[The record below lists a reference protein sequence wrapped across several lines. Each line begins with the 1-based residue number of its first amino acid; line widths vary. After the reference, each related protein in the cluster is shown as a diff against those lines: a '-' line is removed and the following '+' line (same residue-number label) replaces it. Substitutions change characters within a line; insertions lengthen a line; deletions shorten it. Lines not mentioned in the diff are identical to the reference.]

1 MEVNRIS
8 QSPNF
13 KAKMVVC
20 DSRIQKFIKAS
31 FLAEAKDTYNTLDK
45 FTRENQDA
53 IVSVNFKLIGEKMYM
68 TAKNGSNNQIETK
81 LVHDTESVKLEDNT
95 VFIDLIKK
103 TMENK
108 TFWMNK

>member
-1 MEVNRIS
+1 
-8 QSPNF
+8 
-13 KAKMVVC
+13 
-20 DSRIQKFIKAS
+20 
-31 FLAEAKDTYNTLDK
+31 
-45 FTRENQDA
+45 
-53 IVSVNFKLIGEKMYM
+53 MYM